1 VRLIII
7 DLTNGLLTDRE
18 LTAAR
23 ESAQEVLEALARRHR
38 LAAFTESSE
47 SGVVVRDILEACG
60 LAAFF
65 ETVTTSADIGE
76 DLTPEVVRRIAGAI
90 SVAAHHTAVVTN
102 RPAVAELLQMEGIVA
117 LLAEWDRPLS
127 GLPESLAWMTA
138 LSPE

>member
-7 DLTNGLLTDRE
+7 DLTNGLLTDRD
-18 LTAAR
+18 LATAR

-38 LAAFTESSE
+38 LAAFTDSRE

-60 LAAFF
+60 LAAPF
-65 ETVTTSADIGE
+65 ETVTTSADIGN

-90 SVAAHHTAVVTN
+90 SVVAHHTAVVTN

-127 GLPESLAWMTA
+127 ELPEALAWMTA